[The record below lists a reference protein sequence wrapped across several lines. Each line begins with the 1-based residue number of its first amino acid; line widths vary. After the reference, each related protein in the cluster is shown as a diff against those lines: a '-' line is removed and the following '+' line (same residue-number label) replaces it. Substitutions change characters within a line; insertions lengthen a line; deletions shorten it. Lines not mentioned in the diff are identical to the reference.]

1 MKLYRGNAVS
11 IAGSDSGGGAGIQAD
26 LKTWAALKIFGMTA
40 ITAVTAQN
48 STAVSAIWNVP
59 PEMVRAQMDA
69 LWSDFT
75 VNAAKIGMVS
85 CPETIHEVAEGVR
98 RWSVKNLVLDPV
110 MISQSGFTLMEDEGV
125 AVLTEELLPLA
136 LLVTPNV
143 PEAER
148 LASMAVKDQGDM
160 EKAALAIGKMGP
172 QAVLVKG
179 GHLPGETTVT
189 DVLSIG
195 GEITVFTI
203 PGSSRRIPTNGCTS
217 APITGESLRA
227 FLSLRLCGVGRNES
241 PHGAWKNFRPGRG
254 WGPGACRLSPDRKMI
269 FGSSRALG

>member
-1 MKLYRGNAVS
+1 MKLYRGYAVS

-59 PEMVRAQMDA
+59 PEMVREQMDA

-75 VNAAKIGMVS
+75 VNAAKTGMVS

-195 GEITVFTI
+195 GEITVFTD
-203 PGSSRRIPTNGCTS
+203 PRIFTEDTHGTGCTLS
-217 APITGESLRA
+217 AAITGELAAGLPLLEAVRRGREYLRMG
-227 FLSLRLCGVGRNES
+227 LEES
-241 PHGAWKNFRPGRG
+241 FRPGRG
-254 WGPGACRLSPDRKMI
+254 WGP
-269 FGSSRALG
+269 LGHAVCPPWIGK